1 MRKICIA
8 MREDPLRDD
17 GIHLVQ
23 KDMKDIDPTLS
34 ENENKAMSKSDF
46 KKLIKTK

>member
-8 MREDPLRDD
+8 VREDPLRDD
-17 GIHLVQ
+17 WIHLVQ

-34 ENENKAMSKSDF
+34 ENQNKGISKLDLKS
-46 KKLIKTK
+46 